1 MRFGKTTLI
10 TVYGV
15 IKGDLL
21 FSNAGILQMFKGE
34 QMIQDGKR
42 KFFNII
48 QRSDGTWWCLDTTD
62 EW

>member
-1 MRFGKTTLI
+1 MRFGKTTLV
-10 TVYGV
+10 TVCGV
-15 IKGDLL
+15 MKGDLL
-21 FSNAGILQMFKGE
+21 FSNAGIFQMFKGE

>member
-1 MRFGKTTLI
+1 
-10 TVYGV
+10 
-15 IKGDLL
+15 
-21 FSNAGILQMFKGE
+21 
-34 QMIQDGKR
+34 MIQDGKR

>member
-62 EW
+62 E